1 MSARYKNVSDRDNE
15 KKLYLAA
22 RAGNVKEVRRLV
34 YDHVVN
40 VNFNVGSYKST
51 PLIEASRKNNHEI
64 FHILMDAGAVISSD
78 SLVGLIWNP
87 KKLLGF
93 FRHEAI
99 GTGRKRERENDPNPI
114 ARPPASSRTL

>member
-15 KKLYLAA
+15 KKLYLAS

-34 YDHVVN
+34 NDHVVN

-51 PLIEASRKNNHEI
+51 PLIETSRKNNHEI

-78 SLVGLIWNP
+78 SLVGLIWMEELPRQMGRCCRYLRP
-87 KKLLGF
+87 KQHLKSKKNKK
-93 FRHEAI
+93 HKI
-99 GTGRKRERENDPNPI
+99 REEK
-114 ARPPASSRTL
+114 